1 MKRLRSL
8 YLCALGMLLAYG
20 ATLAIQDSNVVDSER
35 LMNAD
40 GSDGEWLTVGLDYQE
55 TRYSPLDQ
63 IDTTNVQRL
72 EQVWSAPLADPA
84 GRQEAT
90 PMMHDGRL
98 HVITNWSVTIAWD
111 AVTGEELWRY
121 DPEVDRSINERGT
134 SRLCCGVVN
143 RGTGLYENKVFVPVI
158 DGRIAALDAE
168 TGEELWNIL
177 AVPSDSESYSLTM
190 APRIVKD
197 KVIVGFA
204 GAEFPPFRGYFAA
217 YDVDDGREV
226 WRFWTVPGNPADGFE
241 NEALERAAETWIGE
255 WWVYG
260 GGGSVWDAMAY
271 DPGTNLLY
279 VGIGNPTPWPQEI
292 RQGPGT
298 PRMDNLYNSS
308 ILAVDVDT
316 GEYAWHYQTTP
327 GDDWDFDAVQH
338 LMLLD
343 LEIDGRMRQTIVQA
357 NKNGIFYVL
366 DRTTGAFISAEP
378 FAQVSWTFGYDYE
391 TGRPDINPEAYYTYA
406 QPVTIAPSGGG
417 AHSWAQMAYHPDTG
431 YVYIPGRDNSTLT
444 YATTPRFEFTPGNQN
459 LGLNIPNM
467 GATPPGPDDPEPAEP
482 RTLPEIGPDRQ
493 GLVGRGGFLSAW
505 DPVTQTEAWFS
516 NGGAQSGGGVLA
528 TSGGL
533 VLQMLNNGTLRALH
547 AETGELIADIE
558 FGQLNMGPPMTYMID
573 GVQYIAAIG
582 GGIGFGP
589 NSGGDQTPMMYVF
602 ALDGG
607 R

>member
-1 MKRLRSL
+1 MNRFRIVYVPLL
-8 YLCALGMLLAYG
+8 GIFLTIGIAAALQNP
-20 ATLAIQDSNVVDSER
+20 TVVDSDR

-40 GSDGEWLTVGLDYQE
+40 GSDGEWLTVGLDYRE
-55 TRYSPLDQ
+55 TRYSPLDR
-63 IDTTNVQRL
+63 INATNVDRL
-72 EQVWSAPLADPA
+72 EEVWSAPLADPA

-121 DPEVDRSINERGT
+121 DPGVDRSINQPGT

-143 RGTGLYENKVFVPVI
+143 RGTGIYEGKIYVPII

-190 APRIVKD
+190 APRIVRD

-217 YDVDDGREV
+217 YDVNDGSEV

-241 NEALERAAETWIGE
+241 NEAMERAAETWTGE
-255 WWVYG
+255 WWEYG
-260 GGGSVWDAMAY
+260 GGGSLWDGMAY
-271 DPGTNLLY
+271 DPETNLLY
-279 VGIGNPTPWPQEI
+279 VGTGNPTPWPQEI

-298 PRMDNLYNSS
+298 PRMDNLYVSS
-308 ILAVDVDT
+308 IIAVDVDT

-338 LMLLD
+338 LMLVD
-343 LEIDGRMRQTIVQA
+343 VEIDGRMRQTIVQA

-391 TGRPDINPEAYYTYA
+391 TGRPNINPDAYYTYA

-431 YVYIPGRDNSTLT
+431 LVYIPGRDNSTLT

-482 RTLPEIGPDRQ
+482 RTLPEIGPNRE
-493 GLVGRGGFLSAW
+493 GLTGRGGFLSAW
-505 DPVTQTEAWFS
+505 DPATQTEAWLS
-516 NGGAQSGGGVLA
+516 NGGAHSGGGVLA
-528 TSGGL
+528 TAGDL
-533 VLQMLNNGTLRALH
+533 VLQMLNDGTLRALH
-547 AETGELIADIE
+547 AETGQLLADIE

-582 GGIGFGP
+582 GGAGFGP
-589 NSGGDQTPMMYVF
+589 NDGGEQTPMMYVF
-602 ALDGG
+602 ALNTGD
-607 R
+607 